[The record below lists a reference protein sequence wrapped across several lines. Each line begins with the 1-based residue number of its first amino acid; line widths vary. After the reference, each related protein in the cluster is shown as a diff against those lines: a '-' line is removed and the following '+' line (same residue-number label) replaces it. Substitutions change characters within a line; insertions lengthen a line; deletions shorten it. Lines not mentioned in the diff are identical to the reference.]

1 MLLTDKNLVIPLTN
15 SNVHTLLCS
24 YLSGSENS
32 CSIGGIGAL
41 AEFHA
46 TSATELQSHDNYFS
60 ANSELG
66 CISIKSQSDLE
77 VLAYETLGKHED
89 TWRWG
94 LVFSIPK
101 ESCSL
106 PNYTVLREIGRDC
119 NANNPAHRN
128 DLLFDIGTGIPH
140 VQFCIR
146 TNENEL
152 ISVLQ
157 RHEGTA
163 IATSGNPVLD
173 IVAKA
178 SPHRVVQSQTARIE
192 VYQKID
198 PYKTPMGPHTH
209 LLPKLLRGKRSY
221 ASNVPLPLTQAPQ
234 LTIYPENPLF
244 DRYGHSRK
252 FNKAAYDSFLPSL
265 IAYSVPEFYAEKI
278 RLRTALSNHVNPE
291 DYPPPNSRLTRTAH
305 EIELRQQTHLSS
317 EKKYINQWR
326 KKKRNHRA

>member
-1 MLLTDKNLVIPLTN
+1 MLLTDKNLATPLTQ
-15 SNVHTLLCS
+15 SNLHTLLCS

-32 CSIGGIGAL
+32 CSIGGMGAL

-46 TSATELQSHDNYFS
+46 TSPTVLQSRDNYFC

-66 CISIKSQSDLE
+66 CVSIKIRSDQE
-77 VLAYETLGKHED
+77 VLAYESLGKHSD

-94 LVFSIPK
+94 LVLSIPQ

-106 PNYTVLREIGRDC
+106 AHYTVLREIGRDS

-146 TNENEL
+146 TNEHEL
-152 ISVLQ
+152 ISLLQ
-157 RHEGTA
+157 QHEGTA
-163 IATSGNPVLD
+163 IATPGNPILD
-173 IVAKA
+173 IIAKA
-178 SPHRVVQSQTARIE
+178 SPHRVVRSQTARIE

-198 PYKTPMGPHTH
+198 PHKTPIGPHTH
-209 LLPKLLRGKRSY
+209 LLPKLLRGKRSQT
-221 ASNVPLPLTQAPQ
+221 SSVPLPPTQALQ
-234 LTIYPENPLF
+234 LTIHPENPLF
-244 DRYGHSRK
+244 DSYGHRRK
-252 FNKAAYDSFLPSL
+252 FDKAAYNRFLPTL
-265 IAYSVPEFYAEKI
+265 IAFSAPEFRAEKI
-278 RLRTALSNHVNPE
+278 RLRAALSDRVSPE
-291 DYPPPNSRLTRTAH
+291 NYPPPKSYLTRTAH

-326 KKKRNHRA
+326 KKRRNHHV

>member
-1 MLLTDKNLVIPLTN
+1 MLLTDKNLVIPLTK

-106 PNYTVLREIGRDC
+106 PNYTVLREIGRDS

-152 ISVLQ
+152 ISLLQ

-278 RLRTALSNHVNPE
+278 RLRTALSIMSTLKTTPRPTHA
-291 DYPPPNSRLTRTAH
+291 SH
-305 EIELRQQTHLSS
+305 EPHMR
-317 EKKYINQWR
+317 
-326 KKKRNHRA
+326 